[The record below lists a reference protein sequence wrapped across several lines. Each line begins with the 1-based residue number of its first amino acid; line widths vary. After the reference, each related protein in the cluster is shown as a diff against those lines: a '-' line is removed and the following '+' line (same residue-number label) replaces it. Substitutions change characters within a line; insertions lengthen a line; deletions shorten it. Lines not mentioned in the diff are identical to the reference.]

1 MKWAEATIKA
11 LDIQNI
17 TDLVYH
23 ISKFKDW
30 YRVVFV
36 QNKGEYSFDIYK
48 YNDSDI
54 LYIENLYVDIR
65 KLGTGSKVLTLFEN
79 IGRLMDISELD
90 LFCRKEGFERKWYS
104 KLGYKYCSFKD
115 NENIWMN
122 KHLMDE

>member
-1 MKWAEATIKA
+1 M
-11 LDIQNI
+11 
-17 TDLVYH
+17 
-23 ISKFKDW
+23 
-30 YRVVFV
+30 VFV
-36 QNKGEYSFDIYK
+36 QNEGEYSFDIYK
-48 YNDSDI
+48 YNNYDI

-104 KLGYKYCSFKD
+104 KLGYKYCSYKD